1 MRNPPL
7 LPAYAH
13 NDYRNPR
20 PLFDALAYGYRGAEA
35 DLFRAGTELLVGHER
50 GELQGSRTLT
60 RLYLEPLRQ
69 RQRAC
74 GHVLSDSTPFLLN
87 IELKEAD
94 PAGFRLLVSQLL
106 AYEEILQALSPESPP
121 SVRVTLVGWWP
132 RGGADPSSW
141 PSFLRVQLQLGA

>member
-1 MRNPPL
+1 

-13 NDYRNPR
+13 NDYYNSR

-35 DLFRAGTELLVGHER
+35 DLFRVGTELLVGHER
-50 GELQGSRTLT
+50 SELRGSRTLV

-87 IELKEAD
+87 IEIKEAD
-94 PAGFRLLVSQLL
+94 PEA
-106 AYEEILQALSPESPP
+106 EILFDPEFYAT
-121 SVRVTLVGWWP
+121 RLIG
-132 RGGADPSSW
+132 
-141 PSFLRVQLQLGA
+141 